1 MKKMILAL
9 AFAAL
14 AVPLLSQA
22 PPKPAGPPQPA
33 GPPKLQVLII
43 TGQQMGHDWKAVTP
57 ELRKV
62 LEATGLFEAR
72 ITEEFR
78 GAGPETLAPYQLVVL
93 NTQTRPADQRWG
105 ERADKALLDFVSS
118 GKGVVVFHFAVA
130 GFAGW
135 EEYEKLSGCNWRPN
149 QGHHSAAHDFVVD
162 IRDFEHP
169 ITKGLKKALPQPKD
183 ELYANLKCQPEGSF
197 HVLATAYDDHA
208 LYGGKARQP
217 IPGPGKDEASLWTLN
232 HGNGRVFATMLGH
245 DVAAVNTPTFIT
257 TFTRGAEWAATGN
270 VTLPIPAEL
279 RQ

>member
-1 MKKMILAL
+1 MKKIVLAL
-9 AFAAL
+9 ALTAL
-14 AVPLLSQA
+14 AVPVLSQA
-22 PPKPAGPPQPA
+22 PAKPAGPPQPA
-33 GPPKLQVLII
+33 GPPKIQTLII

-62 LEATGLFEAR
+62 LEATGLFEVR
-72 ITEEFR
+72 IMEEFR

-93 NTQTRPADQRWG
+93 NYQERRPDQRWG
-105 ERADKALLDFVSS
+105 DRADKALLDFVSS
-118 GKGVVVFHFAVA
+118 GKGVVMFHFAVA
-130 GFAGW
+130 AFNGW

-162 IRDFEHP
+162 IKDFEHP

-208 LYGGKARQP
+208 LYAGKARQP
-217 IPGPGKDEASLWTLN
+217 IPGPGRDEPSLWVSN
-232 HGNGRVFATMLGH
+232 YGQGRVFADMLGH
-245 DVAAVNTPTFIT
+245 DVAAVNTPTFVT